1 MNKHELQHAD
11 SIRDEIMGRHFGPE
25 PSAPP
30 PPEPQGA
37 CERSRLA
44 TCSLPVWLVEKMIRR
59 LQQAI
64 RIAQSS
70 GCYTSAD
77 VFTALV
83 CELRAHADRATERQP
98 AENTKDEP
106 RA

>member
-1 MNKHELQHAD
+1 MLTA
-11 SIRDEIMGRHFGPE
+11 RHCAKVARLMTQTETHPACDGPL
-25 PSAPP
+25 P
-30 PPEPQGA
+30 
-37 CERSRLA
+37 LA
-44 TCSLPVWLVEKMIRR
+44 TCSLPVSLVGKMIRR

-77 VFTALV
+77 DFDALV

-98 AENTKDEP
+98 AENEP
-106 RA
+106 R